1 MLLTTSTSSVPA
13 SAAQS
18 ENLQGKAGASSARAL
33 RAWRLSLRP
42 RTLPLACCGIVTGSA
57 LAAVSGAPWN
67 GGVFWAALLTALL
80 LQLLANL
87 ANDYGDYMHR
97 ADTPERLGPRRGMHL
112 GLISPAG
119 MKKAIWLAALLSVFS
134 GIALMALACRSPADV
149 VGFFVLGALSIAAAI
164 TYTVGRRAYG
174 YRGLGDLSVLV
185 FFGWVAVLGSH
196 YLQTHALDLRVLIP
210 ATACGLLSVAVLN
223 VNNLRDIDEDLRSGK
238 ITLAARLGT
247 YRARQYHL
255 FLLAASLGFLVW
267 SARLWSDGR
276 PYVWLCLL
284 ALPLFAQN
292 AAATLRYREPAQFRD
307 QLPVVIKIS
316 MLALGGFAAG
326 LIMAARA
333 A

>member
-1 MLLTTSTSSVPA
+1 MPLTSIISSVSA
-13 SAAQS
+13 SQS
-18 ENLQGKAGASSARAL
+18 ENAQSKAANTSPLHFARAWL
-33 RAWRLSLRP
+33 LSLRP

-67 GGVFWAALLTALL
+67 GSIFWAALLTALL

-87 ANDYGDYMHR
+87 ANDYGDYTHR
-97 ADTPERLGPRRGMHL
+97 ADTPERIGPRRGMHL
-112 GLISPAG
+112 GLISPAE
-119 MKKAIWLAALLSVFS
+119 MRKAIWLVALLSVFS

-149 VGFFVLGALSIAAAI
+149 FGFLVLGALSIAAAI

-174 YRGLGDLSVLV
+174 YRGLGDLSVLI

-247 YRARQYHL
+247 RRARYYHL

-267 SARLWSDGR
+267 SASLWSAGR
-276 PYVWLCLL
+276 PWVWLCMI

-292 AAATLRYREPAQFRD
+292 AAATLRYREPAQFRN
-307 QLPVVIKIS
+307 QLPVIIKIS

-326 LIMAARA
+326 LML
-333 A
+333 